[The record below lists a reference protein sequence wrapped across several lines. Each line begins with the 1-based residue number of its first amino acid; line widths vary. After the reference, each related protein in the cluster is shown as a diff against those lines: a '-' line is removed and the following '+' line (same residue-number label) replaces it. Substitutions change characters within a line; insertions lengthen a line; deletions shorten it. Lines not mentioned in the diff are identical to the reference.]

1 MELDEI
7 IKTLAEADQRSKSN
21 GHRLDKLEKQTE
33 AIHRMAVSME
43 RMAAKQD
50 TMNENMTTLTGKVEA
65 LEAEPGKKWKAV
77 TEKVLG
83 AVAAAAAG
91 FLLAQVGL

>member
-1 MELDEI
+1 MDQDEI
-7 IKTLAEADQRSKSN
+7 IRVLTEVDQRSKSN
-21 GHRLDKLEKQTE
+21 GHRLDRLEKQTE
-33 AIHRMAVSME
+33 AINRMAVSME

-77 TEKVLG
+77 TEKILC
-83 AVAAAAAG
+83 AVAAAVVG